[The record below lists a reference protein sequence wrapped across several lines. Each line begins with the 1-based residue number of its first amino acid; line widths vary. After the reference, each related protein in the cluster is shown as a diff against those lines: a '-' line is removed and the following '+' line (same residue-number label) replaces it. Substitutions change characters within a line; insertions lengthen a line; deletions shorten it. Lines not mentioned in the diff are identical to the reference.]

1 MNIATMLKNTKIG
14 PGKTWETLASYKKL
28 VPILL
33 FPINFFL
40 TFFKNLM
47 NDLIG
52 TRLKNAKFGQWIIN
66 HFSRKGT
73 EILKHLKNL
82 LLILEFP
89 INPFE
94 NLARAQIKF
103 CKWLNIG
110 IKLENLNLIDEH
122 KTVFLGKSG
131 RS

>member
-1 MNIATMLKNTKIG
+1 MGNLG
-14 PGKTWETLASYKKL
+14 
-28 VPILL
+28 ILQKAC
-33 FPINFFL
+33 PYIVVSNKFF
-40 TFFKNLM
+40 FDVFQKPNEWF
-47 NDLIG
+47 DIG